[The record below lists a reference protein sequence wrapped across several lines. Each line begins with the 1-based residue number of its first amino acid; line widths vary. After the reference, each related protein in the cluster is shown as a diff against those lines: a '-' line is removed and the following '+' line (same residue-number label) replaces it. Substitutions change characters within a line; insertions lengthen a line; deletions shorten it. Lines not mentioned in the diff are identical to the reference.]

1 MREERNELESR
12 PRNPVE
18 DVVPLK
24 RVPFG
29 VVEPRSQSGRKIEHR
44 HQFFVY
50 VRSCGEG
57 GRGHESPTRDDSPLS
72 ESDCSLVVLL
82 QPLDP
87 LPSSLDVQSSLD
99 LLQILLRQRVLEHEL
114 VVCGS
119 LKVGLKNPQEDHSQ
133 LSWICAERWS
143 DGLDSIGEVEV
154 KKGEDDLR
162 WETRK
167 DKNKRSKLKSAQPN
181 LGKTGITPD
190 KHGSA
195 APSANRRKIFKR
207 AAHLERS
214 PSYS

>member
-1 MREERNELESR
+1 MSGAAGREEEGTKVRLETTHLS
-12 PRNPVE
+12 
-18 DVVPLK
+18 LK
-24 RVPFG
+24 ATALSSSSSSLSIPF
-29 VVEPRSQSGRKIEHR
+29 P
-44 HQFFVY
+44 
-50 VRSCGEG
+50 
-57 GRGHESPTRDDSPLS
+57 P
-72 ESDCSLVVLL
+72 
-82 QPLDP
+82 
-87 LPSSLDVQSSLD
+87 SLDVQSSLD